1 MEQLERSHTLLEGV
15 QISTTSENWQHLLKL
30 NTWIHYDPE
39 IPFLGICLTAMHI
52 CVHIKFHGSSS
63 HGNKQIKTIQS
74 PSTLDWMNYRIL

>member
-52 CVHIKFHGSSS
+52 CVHIK
-63 HGNKQIKTIQS
+63 
-74 PSTLDWMNYRIL
+74 ILKSFMAVVVMVISK